1 MPYIYTRIVRFG
13 DTDAAGVVY
22 FANVL
27 AICHEA
33 YEASLAASSIDLK
46 AFFSQGLLV
55 IPIVHASIDFMRPMF
70 CGDRLLIGISPQQL
84 SDYEFAIS
92 YKIFANDIN
101 DIENTVD
108 AEQMRSR
115 QVLSKATTRH
125 VCVDPVARSKQA
137 LPSEIKTW
145 LQYWQPA

>member
-1 MPYIYTRIVRFG
+1 MAFIYARTVRFG

-33 YEASLAASSIDLK
+33 YEASLAASCLDLK
-46 AFFSQGLLV
+46 AFFSQGEIA

-70 CGDRLLIGISPQQL
+70 CGDRLCVEVSPQQK
-84 SDYEFAIS
+84 SDYEFAID
-92 YKIFANDIN
+92 YKIFANG
-101 DIENTVD
+101 VD
-108 AEQMRSR
+108 GIVSAEEMQSR

-125 VCVDPVARSKQA
+125 ICIDPVARSKQA
-137 LPSEIKTW
+137 LPSEIKAW
-145 LQYWQPA
+145 LQMLQAT